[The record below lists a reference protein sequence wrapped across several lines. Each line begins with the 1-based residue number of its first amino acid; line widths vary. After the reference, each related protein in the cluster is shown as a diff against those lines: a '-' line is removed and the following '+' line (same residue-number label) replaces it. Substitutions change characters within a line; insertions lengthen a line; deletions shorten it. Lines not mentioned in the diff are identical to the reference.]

1 MKFMNMYKC
10 PKCNAEFELGTKFCQ
25 NCGCSLEKE
34 FIETPTCP
42 KCRKVFAIGTKF
54 CREDGSKL
62 VSPIKLIPRCV
73 KCGKEYTDGTK
84 FCSEDGNPVTSE
96 ILQDKKRTS
105 IIGKID
111 FKKSAYGKIVL
122 VVAIMAAVVDIY
134 IFLHYFSFSGT
145 NLIGGFSNAFPLY
158 LKHEVMGWI
167 IFAVILSGIVKFVGE
182 VICETDDKIS
192 ETGSLIAS
200 FAGGLAVVFLIVGLL
215 SRVITGY

>member
-1 MKFMNMYKC
+1 MNIYKC
-10 PKCNAEFELGTKFCQ
+10 PKCSAEFELDTKFCQ
-25 NCGCSLEKE
+25 NCGCNLEKE

-42 KCRKVFAIGTKF
+42 KCGKIFPSGIKF
-54 CREDGSKL
+54 CSADGLKL
-62 VSPIKLIPRCV
+62 VSPEKLIPRCI
-73 KCGKEYTDGTK
+73 KCGKEYIDGTK
-84 FCSEDGNPVTSE
+84 FCPEDGNPVTSD

-111 FKKSAYGKIVL
+111 FEKSAYGKTVL
-122 VVAIMAAVVDIY
+122 VVAIIAAVVDIY
-134 IFLHYFSFSGT
+134 IILHYFSFSGT

-167 IFAVILSGIVKFVGE
+167 IFAVILSGIVKFIDE

-192 ETGSLIAS
+192 ETGGLIAS
-200 FAGGLAVVFLIVGLL
+200 LSGGLAVVFLIVGLL